1 MGLELGVKRNIKKIG
16 MKAKSDGCTVV
27 VVKPKKVGAILM

>member
-1 MGLELGVKRNIKKIG
+1 

-27 VVKPKKVGAILM
+27 VVKPKKVGAILMWILM